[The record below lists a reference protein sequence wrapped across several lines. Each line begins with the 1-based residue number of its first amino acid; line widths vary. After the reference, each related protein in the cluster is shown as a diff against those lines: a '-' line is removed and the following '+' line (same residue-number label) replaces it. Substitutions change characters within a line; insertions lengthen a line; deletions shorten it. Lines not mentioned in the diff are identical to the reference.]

1 MRFVPAAEDTEI
13 LSDPTDR
20 DASRRAKLRMKL
32 CVASP
37 EEVEL
42 YEYDPNGARRNTLP
56 AIPSDDYG
64 TMTDD

>member
-20 DASRRAKLRMKL
+20 DAARRAKLRMNL

-37 EEVEL
+37 AEVEL
-42 YEYDPNGARRNTLP
+42 YEYEPNDARRNRLP